1 MLKILLVDDEQEER
15 EGVSYLIKKYGY
27 PLSVSEAPNGRKALE
42 YMERHSVDILF
53 TDVKMPMMNGLEL
66 AKAVNA
72 AYPETKIIIFSAY
85 GEFDYAKQALEA
97 NAVNYLL
104 KPIELDEF
112 REVMENLLRSIQEE
126 KSQQE
131 ERRQE
136 DWQNQQNILYKIL
149 TGAHL
154 KQSEWERAK
163 LSLFSKGD
171 SCRLVHVEFMDNFFE
186 TKEEIF
192 LNFVRMY
199 LGERTEYVNLFQNE
213 SCLLIREKK
222 YMDREFLEGQLLKLS
237 RDVEAFA
244 SEGMFVTVS
253 RIFSTMEEFE
263 KETEAILNIQ
273 REFFG
278 LGQMIVWTENQR
290 FQEYYSG
297 DVEAIRRQLMQAI
310 ETGRPELIRKFTDQL
325 LDTISANHMMSKLY
339 VQNIFY
345 TIIQGIYDR
354 NPNIRH
360 EQILNSS
367 DILFRSKNARDMLA
381 LFRKKIYEMLE
392 VIQEESEDDSGI
404 IQKIKN
410 LVEKEYMHDVSLN
423 YVAEKVNLAPAYVS
437 YVFKKE
443 TGQTLIKY
451 ITEIKMEKARLL
463 LEEGILKM
471 GQIAKACGYEN
482 QSYFNRAFKN
492 YYGLTPKQFRE
503 NGERQN
509 T

>member
-15 EGVSYLIKKYGY
+15 EGISYLIKKYGY
-27 PLSVSEAPNGRKALE
+27 PLSVSEASNGKKALE
-42 YMERHSVDILF
+42 YMEHHPVDILF

-66 AKAVNA
+66 AKAVNG

-112 REVMENLLRSIQEE
+112 RSVMEDLIQSIQEE

-131 ERRQE
+131 ERKQE
-136 DWQNQQNILYKIL
+136 DWQNRQNVLYKIL

-154 KQSEWERAK
+154 KQSEWERARTG
-163 LSLFSKGD
+163 LFPAGVSY
-171 SCRLVHVEFMDNFFE
+171 RLVHVEFMDNFFE
-186 TKEEIF
+186 KEEEIF

-199 LGERTEYVNLFQNE
+199 LGVQTEYINLFQNE

-244 SEGMFVTVS
+244 ADGMFAAVS

-263 KETEAILNIQ
+263 KEAEAILNIQ

-278 LGQMIVWTENQR
+278 FGQMIVWTESGR
-290 FQEYYSG
+290 LQEYYSG
-297 DVEAIRRQLMQAI
+297 DVEAVRRQLMQAI
-310 ETGRPELIRKFTDQL
+310 EANRPELIRRFTDQL
-325 LDTISANHMMSKLY
+325 LETISANNRMSKLY

-345 TIIQGIYDR
+345 TVIQALYSK
-354 NPNIRH
+354 NPDIRH

-367 DILFRSKNARDMLA
+367 DILFRSRNARDMLA
-381 LFRKKIYEMLE
+381 LFQKNIYEMLE
-392 VIQEESEDDSGI
+392 TIQENTEDDSGI
-404 IQKIKN
+404 IQRIKN

-451 ITEIKMEKARLL
+451 ITEIKMEKAKLL
-463 LEEGILKM
+463 LEEGCLKV

-503 NGERQN
+503 NGERQD

>member
-15 EGVSYLIKKYGY
+15 EGISFLIKKYGY
-27 PLSVSEAPNGRKALE
+27 PLTVSEAPNGKKALE
-42 YMERHSVDILF
+42 YMEGHHVDILF
-53 TDVKMPMMNGLEL
+53 TDVKMPLMNGLEL
-66 AKAVNA
+66 AKAVNET
-72 AYPETKIIIFSAY
+72 YPDVKIIIFSAY

-112 REVMENLLRSIQEE
+112 RDVMENLIRGILEE

-136 DWQNQQNILYKIL
+136 DWQNQQNLLYKIL

-154 KQSEWERAK
+154 KESERERINAE
-163 LSLFSKGD
+163 LFSKGAAL
-171 SCRLVHVEFMDNFFE
+171 RLVHVEFMDNFFE
-186 TKEEIF
+186 TREEVF

-199 LGERTEYVNLFQNE
+199 LGEQTKYVNLFQNE

-222 YMDREFLEGQLLKLS
+222 YLDREFLEGQLLKLS
-237 RDVEAFA
+237 RDVEAFV
-244 SEGMFVTVS
+244 SEGMFAAVS

-263 KETEAILNIQ
+263 KEVEAILNIQ

-278 LGQMIVWTENQR
+278 FGQMLVWTENQR
-290 FQEYYSG
+290 LQEYYSG

-310 ETGRPELIRKFTDQL
+310 EANRPELIRKFTDQL
-325 LDTISANHMMSKLY
+325 LETISGNQRMSKLY

-345 TIIQGIYDR
+345 TVFQAIYDK
-354 NPNIRH
+354 NPNIRY
-360 EQILNSS
+360 EQILSSS

-381 LFRKKIYEMLE
+381 LFQKNIGEMLE
-392 VIQEESEDDSGI
+392 VIQEETEDDSSM
-404 IQKIKN
+404 IQRIKN
-410 LVEKEYMHDVSLN
+410 LVEKEYMHDVSLS

-451 ITEIKMEKARLL
+451 ITETKMEKARLL
-463 LEEGILKM
+463 LEEGVLKM

-503 NGERQN
+503 NRERQDI
-509 T
+509 

>member
-15 EGVSYLIKKYGY
+15 AGISFLIKKYGY
-27 PLSVSEAPNGRKALE
+27 PLTVSEAPNGKKALE
-42 YMERHSVDILF
+42 YMESHHVDILF
-53 TDVKMPMMNGLEL
+53 TDVKMPLMNGLEL
-66 AKAVNA
+66 AKAVNET
-72 AYPETKIIIFSAY
+72 YPEVKIIIFSAY

-112 REVMENLLRSIQEE
+112 RDVMENLIRGIQEE

-136 DWQNQQNILYKIL
+136 DWQNQQNLLYKIL

-154 KQSEWERAK
+154 KESERERIKAE
-163 LSLFSKGD
+163 LFSKGAAL
-171 SCRLVHVEFMDNFFE
+171 RLVHVEFMDNFFE
-186 TKEEIF
+186 TREEVF

-199 LGERTEYVNLFQNE
+199 LGEQTKYVNLFQNE

-222 YMDREFLEGQLLKLS
+222 YLGREFLEGQLLKLS
-237 RDVEAFA
+237 RDVEAFV
-244 SEGMFVTVS
+244 SEGMFAAVS
-253 RIFSTMEEFE
+253 RICSTMEEFE
-263 KETEAILNIQ
+263 KEVEAILNIQ

-278 LGQMIVWTENQR
+278 FGQMLVWTENQR
-290 FQEYYSG
+290 LQEYYSG

-310 ETGRPELIRKFTDQL
+310 EANRPELIRKFTDQL
-325 LDTISANHMMSKLY
+325 LETISSNQRMSKLY

-345 TIIQGIYDR
+345 TVFQAIYDK
-354 NPNIRH
+354 NPNIRY
-360 EQILNSS
+360 EQILSSS
-367 DILFRSKNARDMLA
+367 DILFHSKNARDMLA
-381 LFRKKIYEMLE
+381 LFQKNIGEMLE
-392 VIQEESEDDSGI
+392 VIQDGTEDDSSL

-410 LVEKEYMHDVSLN
+410 LVEKEYMHDVSLS

-451 ITEIKMEKARLL
+451 ITETKMEKARLL
-463 LEEGILKM
+463 LEEGVLKM

-503 NGERQN
+503 NRERQDV
-509 T
+509 

>member
-15 EGVSYLIKKYGY
+15 AGISFLIKKYGY
-27 PLSVSEAPNGRKALE
+27 PLTVSEAPNGKKALE
-42 YMERHSVDILF
+42 YMESHHVDILF
-53 TDVKMPMMNGLEL
+53 TDVKMPLMNGLEL
-66 AKAVNA
+66 AKAVNET
-72 AYPETKIIIFSAY
+72 YPEVKIIIFSAY

-112 REVMENLLRSIQEE
+112 RDVMENLIRGIQEE

-136 DWQNQQNILYKIL
+136 DWQNQQNLLYKIL

-154 KQSEWERAK
+154 KESERERINAE
-163 LSLFSKGD
+163 LFSKGAAL
-171 SCRLVHVEFMDNFFE
+171 RLVHVEFMDNFFE
-186 TKEEIF
+186 TREEVF

-199 LGERTEYVNLFQNE
+199 LGEQTKYVNLFQNE

-222 YMDREFLEGQLLKLS
+222 YLGREFLEGQLLKLS
-237 RDVEAFA
+237 RDVEAFV
-244 SEGMFVTVS
+244 SEGMFAAVS
-253 RIFSTMEEFE
+253 RICSTMEEFE
-263 KETEAILNIQ
+263 KEVEAILNIQ

-278 LGQMIVWTENQR
+278 FGQMLVWTENQR
-290 FQEYYSG
+290 LQEYYSG

-310 ETGRPELIRKFTDQL
+310 EANRPELIRKFTDQL
-325 LDTISANHMMSKLY
+325 LETISSNQRMSKLY

-345 TIIQGIYDR
+345 TVFQAIYDK
-354 NPNIRH
+354 NPNIRY
-360 EQILNSS
+360 EQILSSS
-367 DILFRSKNARDMLA
+367 DILFHSKNARDMLA
-381 LFRKKIYEMLE
+381 LFQKNIGEMLE
-392 VIQEESEDDSGI
+392 VIQDGTEDDSSL

-410 LVEKEYMHDVSLN
+410 LVEKEYMHDVSLS

-451 ITEIKMEKARLL
+451 ITETKMEKARLL
-463 LEEGILKM
+463 LEEGVLKM

-503 NGERQN
+503 NRERQDV
-509 T
+509 

>member
-1 MLKILLVDDEQEER
+1 MLRILLVDDEQEER
-15 EGVSYLIKKYGY
+15 EGISYLIRKYGY
-27 PLSVSEAPNGRKALE
+27 PLAVSEAPNGKRALE
-42 YMERHSVDILF
+42 YMESHSVDILF

-112 REVMENLLRSIQEE
+112 RNVMENLICSIQEE
-126 KSQQE
+126 KSQRE

-136 DWQNQQNILYKIL
+136 DWQNQQNVLYKIL

-154 KQSEWERAK
+154 KQGEWERAK
-163 LSLFSKGD
+163 EKLFSKAP
-171 SCRLVHVEFMDNFFE
+171 SCRMVHVEFIDNFFE

-199 LGERTEYVNLFQNE
+199 LGEQTEYINLFQNE
-213 SCLLIREKK
+213 SCLLLHERK
-222 YMDREFLEGQLLKLS
+222 YMDREFLESQLIKLS

-244 SEGMFVTVS
+244 SGGMFAAVS

-263 KETEAILNIQ
+263 KEAEEILNLQ
-273 REFFG
+273 REFLGF
-278 LGQMIVWTENQR
+278 GQMIVWTDSQR
-290 FQEYYSG
+290 MQEYYSG
-297 DVEAIRRQLMQAI
+297 DVETIRRQLMQAI
-310 ETGRPELIRKFTDQL
+310 EAGRPELIRKFTDQL
-325 LDTISANHMMSKLY
+325 LATISANNMMSKLY
-339 VQNIFY
+339 VQNVFY
-345 TIIQGIYDR
+345 TVLQALYDK
-354 NPNIRH
+354 NPSIRH
-360 EQILNSS
+360 EQILYSS
-367 DILFRSKNARDMLA
+367 DILFRSKNAKEMLA
-381 LFRKKIYEMLE
+381 LFQKKIYAMLE
-392 VIQEESEDDSGI
+392 VIEEEAQDDSGV
-404 IQKIKN
+404 IQRIKN

-437 YVFKKE
+437 YIFKRE

-451 ITEIKMEKARLL
+451 ITEIKMEKAKML
-463 LEEGILKM
+463 LEEGVLKV
-471 GQIAKACGYEN
+471 GQVARACGYEN

-503 NGERQN
+503 NGERQDI
-509 T
+509 